1 MTDKELKKVLA
12 GIQQIPNESE
22 RDEVT
27 QIVLKAAAESITL
40 ETLKKITAQPKK
52 QKKQEQSGGFV
63 KFTKKEIEQM
73 PEYFKRC
80 IVIDEMMV
88 SYRITYQGYYQVRY
102 RRDGYNIEVAAKDLM
117 TAKNRFL
124 KKLAETDKKIL
135 LKNYPLFKD
144 YAAGWL
150 KEKERTVKESTYK
163 GYEQLVRVNLLPAFG
178 EMTLKEITR
187 KEVQELLFSYA
198 DQGKNRTAQKLKVML
213 TAMFDVIVD
222 DYPALTN
229 PMRKIVLNH
238 YEVKKGRAFTKDEEK
253 QIIDFCKQYPHYHGN
268 SALLLLM
275 YTGMRVGELK
285 TMEFDGEYV
294 TCISEKTRKG
304 RKEVVRKIPV
314 SPMLKRILH
323 MIDFEK
329 ARNTNRDVARDTIKR
344 IFPDRH
350 THELRYTFITR
361 AKECGVNP
369 EVVMLWVGHEHDQD
383 VRTSK
388 VDRGYTTYSEEY
400 LLSEILKLDY
410 EYGQN
415 VNF

>member
-40 ETLKKITAQPKK
+40 ETLKKINAQPKK
-52 QKKQEQSGGFV
+52 EEKKEQSGGFV

-73 PEYFKRC
+73 PEKFKRFF
-80 IVIDEMMV
+80 VLDENIV
-88 SYRITYQGYYQVRY
+88 SYRITKDGLYQARL
-102 RRDGYNIEVAAKDLM
+102 RRDGYNIEVAHKDFATM
-117 TAKNRFL
+117 KHRFL
-124 KKLAETDKKIL
+124 KKLSEAEKKLEKIG
-135 LKNYPLFKD
+135 YPLFKD

-163 GYEQLVRVNLLPAFG
+163 GYEQLVRVNLIPTFG

-187 KEVQELLFSYA
+187 KEVQELLFSYV
-198 DQGKNRTAQKLKVML
+198 DQGKNRTAQKLKIML

-222 DYPALTN
+222 DFPALTN

-253 QIIDFCKQYPHYHGN
+253 QIIDFCMQHPHYHGN

-329 ARNTNRDVARDTIKR
+329 AKHTNRDVARDTIKR
-344 IFPDRH
+344 IFPNRH

-400 LLSEILKLDY
+400 LRSEILKIDY
-410 EYGQN
+410 EYEQKC
-415 VNF
+415 

>member
-12 GIQQIPNESE
+12 GIRQIPDEQE

-40 ETLKKITAQPKK
+40 ETLKKITAHTKTEEKK
-52 QKKQEQSGGFV
+52 EQSGGFV

-73 PEYFKRC
+73 PETFKRFF
-80 IVIDEMMV
+80 VIDETIV
-88 SYRITYQGYYQVRY
+88 SYRITKDGLYQARF
-102 RRDGYNIEVAAKDLM
+102 RRGGYNIEVAHKDFTTM
-117 TAKNRFL
+117 KRRFL
-124 KKLAETDKKIL
+124 QKLAEAEKKSEQAG
-135 LKNYPLFKD
+135 YPLFKD

-150 KEKERTVKESTYK
+150 KEKQRTVKETTYK
-163 GYEQLVRVNLLPAFG
+163 GYEQLVRTNLLPAFG
-178 EMTLKEITR
+178 ELTLKQITR

-198 DQGKNRTAQKLKVML
+198 DQGKNRTAQKMKIIL
-213 TAMFDVIVD
+213 TAMFDVIVE
-222 DYPALTN
+222 DYPALIN

-253 QIIDFCKQYPHYHGN
+253 QLLEFCEQHPHYLGN
-268 SALLLLM
+268 SALLLLT
-275 YTGMRVGELK
+275 YTGLRVGELK
-285 TMEFDGEYV
+285 TVEFDGTYI

-314 SPMLKRILH
+314 SPMLKRILPA
-323 MIDFEK
+323 IDFEK
-329 ARNTNRDVARDTIKR
+329 AKNTNKDCARDTLKR

-350 THELRYTFITR
+350 PHELRYTFITR

-369 EVVMLWVGHEHDQD
+369 EVVMLWVGHEYDQD

-400 LLSEILKLDY
+400 LLSEIKKIDY
-410 EYGQN
+410 SYA
-415 VNF
+415 

>member
-52 QKKQEQSGGFV
+52 EEKKEQSGGFV

-73 PEYFKRC
+73 PEHFKKC
-80 IVIDEMMV
+80 IIIDDMMV

-102 RRDGYNIEVAAKDLM
+102 RRDGYDLEVAAKDLA

-124 KKLAETDKKIL
+124 KKLAEASRKVSL
-135 LKNYPLFKD
+135 QGYPLFKD
-144 YAAGWL
+144 YAAEWL
-150 KEKERTVKESTYK
+150 KEKSRTVKESTYK

-178 EMTLKEITR
+178 EMSLAEITR
-187 KEVQELLFSYA
+187 KEVQDLLFSYA

-213 TAMFDVIVD
+213 TAMFDVIVS
-222 DYPALTN
+222 DYPKLTN
-229 PMRKIVLNH
+229 PMGKIVLNH

-253 QIIDFCKQYPHYHGN
+253 KIIDFCKEHPQYHGN

-285 TMEFDGEYV
+285 TAEYDGQYI

-304 RKEVVRKIPV
+304 RKEIVRKIPI
-314 SPMLKRILH
+314 SPMLKKILH

-329 ARNTNRDVARDTIKR
+329 ATHTNRDVARDTIKR

-400 LLSEILKLDY
+400 LLSEILKIDY
-410 EYGQN
+410 EYEQKC
-415 VNF
+415 

>member
-12 GIQQIPNESE
+12 GIQQIPGESE

-52 QKKQEQSGGFV
+52 QEKQEQSGGSV

-124 KKLAETDKKIL
+124 KKLAETDKKIS
-135 LKNYPLFKD
+135 LKNYPLFKE

-222 DYPALTN
+222 DYPTLTN

-253 QIIDFCKQYPHYHGN
+253 QIIDFCKQYPHYNGN

-329 ARNTNRDVARDTIKR
+329 AKHTNRDVARDTIKR

-400 LLSEILKLDY
+400 LLSEILKIDY
-410 EYGQN
+410 EYGQKC
-415 VNF
+415 

>member
-40 ETLKKITAQPKK
+40 ETLKKITAKPKK
-52 QKKQEQSGGFV
+52 EEKQEQSGGSV

-73 PEYFKRC
+73 PEKFKRFF
-80 IVIDEMMV
+80 VLDENIV
-88 SYRITYQGYYQVRY
+88 SYRITKDGLYQARF
-102 RRDGYNIEVAAKDLM
+102 RRCGYNIEVAHKDFATM
-117 TAKNRFL
+117 KHRFL
-124 KKLAETDKKIL
+124 KKLAEAEKKLEQIG
-135 LKNYPLFKD
+135 YPLFKE

-150 KEKERTVKESTYK
+150 KEKQRTVKESTYK
-163 GYEQLVRVNLLPAFG
+163 GYEQLVRVNLIPAFG
-178 EMTLKEITR
+178 EMSLKEITR
-187 KEVQELLFSYA
+187 KEVQELLFSYV

-238 YEVKKGRAFTKDEEK
+238 YEVKKGHAFTKEEEK
-253 QIIDFCKQYPHYHGN
+253 QIIDFCKQHPHYHGN

-285 TMEFDGEYV
+285 TMDFDGEYV

-314 SPMLKRILH
+314 SPMLKKILH

-329 ARNTNRDVARDTIKR
+329 AKNTNRDVARDTIKR

-400 LLSEILKLDY
+400 LRSEILKIDY
-410 EYGQN
+410 EYEQKC
-415 VNF
+415 

>member
-52 QKKQEQSGGFV
+52 EEKKEQSGGFV

-73 PEYFKRC
+73 PEQFKKC
-80 IVIDEMMV
+80 I
-88 SYRITYQGYYQVRY
+88 
-102 RRDGYNIEVAAKDLM
+102 RDGYDIEVAAKDLE

-124 KKLAETDKKIL
+124 KRLAAESKRSSL
-135 LKNYPLFKD
+135 QGYPLFKD
-144 YAAGWL
+144 YAAEWL
-150 KEKERTVKESTYK
+150 KEKQRTVKDSTYK
-163 GYEQLVRVNLLPAFG
+163 GYEQLVRVNLLPTFG
-178 EMTLKEITR
+178 EMSLAEITR
-187 KEVQELLFSYA
+187 KEVQDLLFSYA

-213 TAMFDVIVD
+213 TAMFDVIVS
-222 DYPALTN
+222 DYPKLTN
-229 PMRKIVLNH
+229 PMGKIVLNH

-253 QIIDFCKQYPHYHGN
+253 QIIDFCKQHPHYHGN

-285 TMEFDGEYV
+285 TAEYDGQYI

-304 RKEVVRKIPV
+304 RKEIVRKIPI
-314 SPMLKRILH
+314 SPMLKKILH

-329 ARNTNRDVARDTIKR
+329 ATHTNRDVARDTIKR

-350 THELRYTFITR
+350 THEFRYTFITR

-369 EVVMLWVGHEHDQD
+369 EVVMLWVGHESDGD
-383 VRTSK
+383 VKTSR
-388 VDRGYTTYSEEY
+388 VDRGYTTYSDEY
-400 LLSEILKLDY
+400 LLAEINKIDY
-410 EYGQN
+410 EYE
-415 VNF
+415 

>member
-40 ETLKKITAQPKK
+40 ETLKKITANTKK
-52 QKKQEQSGGFV
+52 EEKKEQSGGSV

-80 IVIDEMMV
+80 IVIDEMMI

-117 TAKNRFL
+117 TAKHRFL
-124 KKLAETDKKIL
+124 KKLAETDKKIS

-253 QIIDFCKQYPHYHGN
+253 QIIEFCKQHPHYHGN

-329 ARNTNRDVARDTIKR
+329 AKHTNRDVARDTIKR

-400 LLSEILKLDY
+400 LLSEILKIDY
-410 EYGQN
+410 EYEQKC
-415 VNF
+415 

>member
-52 QKKQEQSGGFV
+52 EEKKEQSGGSV

-73 PEYFKRC
+73 PEKFKRFF
-80 IVIDEMMV
+80 VLDENIV
-88 SYRITYQGYYQVRY
+88 SYRITKDGLYQARF
-102 RRDGYNIEVAAKDLM
+102 RRCGYNIEVAHKDFATM
-117 TAKNRFL
+117 KHRFL
-124 KKLAETDKKIL
+124 KKLSEAEKKL
-135 LKNYPLFKD
+135 EQVGYPLFKD

-163 GYEQLVRVNLLPAFG
+163 GYEQLVRVNLIPTFG
-178 EMTLKEITR
+178 EMSLKEITR
-187 KEVQELLFSYA
+187 KEVQELLFSYV

-222 DYPALTN
+222 DFPALTN

-253 QIIDFCKQYPHYHGN
+253 QIIDFCKRHPHYHGN

-329 ARNTNRDVARDTIKR
+329 AKNTNRDVARDTIKR

-400 LLSEILKLDY
+400 LLSEILKIDY
-410 EYGQN
+410 EYEQKC
-415 VNF
+415 